1 MNMIAVFPVLVWVVV
16 SLFSAGAGA
25 VAGWGIAVKWDDIKK
40 QTSIPEIERELDG
53 VVSTFPDPM
62 VCVDEYYKA
71 VRSGNHR
78 QYQYCVMES
87 LDKQTFAQK
96 VGTRKESMEKKG
108 IDFVK
113 EPVRGRTKIVEK
125 KRVKVSAVTA
135 VSPWTGKEEEYHV
148 VEHGQS
154 WRIVEEK

>member
-1 MNMIAVFPVLVWVVV
+1 MNMIAVIPVLVWVIV
-16 SLFSAGAGA
+16 SFLAGAGA
-25 VAGWGIAVKWDDIKK
+25 VAGWGIAVKWDDFKK

-71 VRSGNHR
+71 VCSGNHR
-78 QYQYCVMES
+78 QYQYCVMEP
-87 LDKQTFAQK
+87 LDKQTFGKK
-96 VGTRKESMEKKG
+96 VGTRKESMEKQG

-113 EPVRGRTKIVEK
+113 EPVRGRSKIVEK
-125 KRVKVSAVTA
+125 KGVKASAVTA